1 MTMRRTLALAT
12 ITGALGAGLVLGSV
26 GSASARPDVPNIS
39 RGDRGVPVLC
49 VQHGYN
55 DWAKRTHH
63 HTIGED
69 RKFGS
74 DTYSAVRL
82 FQQKSG
88 LHVDGVV
95 GKNTGD
101 SLLDNLQGD
110 GGWRSGCYEH
120 LPSSH
125 R

>member
-1 MTMRRTLALAT
+1 MTMRRTFALAT
-12 ITGALGAGLVLGSV
+12 VTGALGAGLVLGSV
-26 GSASARPDVPNIS
+26 GSASARPDMPNVG
-39 RGDRGVPVLC
+39 RGDSGVAVLC

-63 HTIGED
+63 HRISED
-69 RKFGS
+69 RDFGS
-74 DTYSAVRL
+74 KTASAVRL
-82 FQQKSG
+82 FQQKSH

-95 GKNTGD
+95 GKKTGN

-120 LPSSH
+120 LPSTH